1 MSVSYKSLWKL
12 LIDKDMTKGKLS
24 LASGVATST
33 ISRMSRNE
41 YVSLDVLERI
51 CVAMDCD
58 LCDIVEIIKDDSTSS
73 DKEDK
78 S

>member
-1 MSVSYKSLWKL
+1 MGVSYKSLWKL

-24 LASGVATST
+24 SSSGVATST

-41 YVSLDVLERI
+41 YVSLEVLERI
-51 CVAMDCD
+51 CVALNCD
-58 LCDIVEIIKDDSTSS
+58 LCDIVEIIKDDSTSTN
-73 DKEDK
+73 KEDK